1 MVIEKQEIVR
11 HIRGVIQRL
20 SFHRYYVSKIVAELR
35 YITARTSDDRV
46 QIALETAADFH
57 VDSDWRTDKVTYK
70 DLLFSRAYYAINS
83 KEYYL
88 FGLNRSKG
96 IEKNSYVGWREL
108 DHYYSLLNKMGS
120 PEIFDRKDRTYQV
133 FKQYYRREQEII
145 SGPQNKDT
153 FQAFLERHEAA
164 IIKPLDEYG
173 GHGVEII
180 HCSDEQTLDKIW
192 ERICLHCP
200 FLVEELIIQAPEMN
214 VFYPDAVN
222 TIRYNTFFHEG
233 KLTRLQ
239 AAFRIGRGGSI
250 VDNATSGGIYTLV
263 DTDSGRILC
272 PARSDFGEQF
282 EVHPDTGV
290 RFEGN
295 QIPRWNELNGL
306 LDRIVRVVP
315 KQKLVGWDF
324 ALSKDGWVLV
334 EGNTRPALQSFDLDH
349 GLRQFLKDSFGN
361 AIRMWE

>member
-1 MVIEKQEIVR
+1 MECKQQIKTFLQRETFHNRSLSRLAEKADWLVSMNGQYYTPYLISILRRNVNDTQRSDKAYMKELVR
-11 HIRGVIQRL
+11 D
-20 SFHRYYVSKIVAELR
+20 LR
-35 YITARTSDDRV
+35 
-46 QIALETAADFH
+46 
-57 VDSDWRTDKVTYK
+57 
-70 DLLFSRAYYAINS
+70 FSRAYYGSSYREYFLFRFQEHTELEKLQYVCWTELKDYYNQINRI
-83 KEYYL
+83 
-88 FGLNRSKG
+88 GR
-96 IEKNSYVGWREL
+96 
-108 DHYYSLLNKMGS
+108 
-120 PEIFDRKDRTYQV
+120 PEIFDNKLLTFNFFHDFYHRDICVVKELNDRSSFTDFIQQHKR
-133 FKQYYRREQEII
+133 F
-145 SGPQNKDT
+145 
-153 FQAFLERHEAA
+153 
-164 IIKPLDEYG
+164 IIKPINEFG
-173 GHGVEII
+173 GKGVEII
-180 HCSDEQTLDKIW
+180 ELKESLTPEAIWYQTIN
-192 ERICLHCP
+192 RIP
-200 FLVEELIIQAPEMN
+200 FLAEELICQSQEISK
-214 VFYPDAVN
+214 FYPHSVN
-222 TIRYNTFFHEG
+222 TVRYNTFFHEG
-233 KLTRLQ
+233 RLKRLQ